1 MATTKKTTEEA
12 KVKQETPKIVYG
24 VVTAVRL
31 NVRYEPSLDAGI
43 ATVVEMNDE
52 LMIDRDK
59 SNSQWYAV
67 TTESRKHGYVMR
79 KFVKIKR

>member
-31 NVRYEPSLDAGI
+31 NVRHEPSLDAGI
-43 ATVVEMNDE
+43 ATVVEMDDE
-52 LMIDRDK
+52 LMIDREK
-59 SNSQWYAV
+59 SNAQWYAV
-67 TTESRKHGYVMR
+67 TTKNRKRGYAMK